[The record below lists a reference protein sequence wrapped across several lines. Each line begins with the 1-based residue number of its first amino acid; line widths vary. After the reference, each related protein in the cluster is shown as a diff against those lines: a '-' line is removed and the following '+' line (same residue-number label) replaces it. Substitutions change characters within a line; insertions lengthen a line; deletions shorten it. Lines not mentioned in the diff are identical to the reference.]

1 MKKIAV
7 IVILLSMYVY
17 GCATTQNNG
26 TVQDTGNTEN
36 VQNNCV
42 PNFTEGGSFWEG
54 RTYQSFKVFSNLS
67 KGQAF
72 DKALVVISANGLQ
85 ISSSNKEAGLISAST
100 AIAFGKG
107 NRAPFNVLIT
117 EIGKKTTRVE
127 ISYNI
132 GPGSVAAV
140 PAVIEAFCRF
150 YNGISPDTSKT
161 EKLTQKQKSSMK
173 TKNKRSSKRVQ

>member
-1 MKKIAV
+1 MKKIL
-7 IVILLSMYVY
+7 ILLIFLSVYVY
-17 GCATTQNNG
+17 GCATTGNNG
-26 TVQDTGNTEN
+26 TVQDAGNTET

-72 DKALVVISANGLQ
+72 DKALVAISANGLQ

-117 EIGKKTTRVE
+117 DIGKKTIRVE

-132 GPGSVAAV
+132 GPGSVAAT
-140 PAVIEAFCRF
+140 PAIIEAFCKF
-150 YNGISPDTSKT
+150 YNAISPYASNTN
-161 EKLTQKQKSSMK
+161 ENSSA
-173 TKNKRSSKRVQ
+173 KNLKVKKKYKKHKK

>member
-1 MKKIAV
+1 MGGEIIKKIAI

-17 GCATTQNNG
+17 GCATTGNNG
-26 TVQDTGNTEN
+26 TVQDTGNTET

-54 RTYQSFKVFSNLS
+54 RTYKSFKVFSNLS

-72 DKALVVISANGLQ
+72 DKALVAISANGLQ
-85 ISSSNKEAGLISAST
+85 ISTSNKEAGLISAST
-100 AIAFGKG
+100 AIAFGEG

-117 EIGKKTTRVE
+117 DIGKKTIRVE

-132 GPGSVAAV
+132 GPGSVASTSAI
-140 PAVIEAFCRF
+140 IENFCKF
-150 YNGISPDTSKT
+150 YNSISPDTAKT
-161 EKLTQKQKSSMK
+161 EKQTQQ
-173 TKNKRSSKRVQ
+173 